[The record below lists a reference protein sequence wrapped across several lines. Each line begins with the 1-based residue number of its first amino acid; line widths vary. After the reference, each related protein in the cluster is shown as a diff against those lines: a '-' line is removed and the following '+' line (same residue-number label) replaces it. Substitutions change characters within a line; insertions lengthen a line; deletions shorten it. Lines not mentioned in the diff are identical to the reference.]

1 MKAFLIT
8 FVFSFCF
15 RKSNDEDIEDEDYD
29 MKRCKSI
36 QTDEDWLHIEPVRM
50 E

>member
-1 MKAFLIT
+1 MKAFLT
-8 FVFSFCF
+8 TVVFSFFFC
-15 RKSNDEDIEDEDYD
+15 KSDDEDIEDEDYD
-29 MKRCKSI
+29 IKRCKSI